1 MSEDTP
7 RKPRATLTVAG
18 KSVVMNRFVEGA
30 LVGIIEGFLGALR
43 DIPPG
48 EVVITIPADRRKP

>member
-7 RKPRATLTVAG
+7 RKPRATLTVGG
-18 KSVVMNRFVEGA
+18 KNVVMNRFVEGA
-30 LVGIIEGFLGALR
+30 LVGTIEGFLGALR

-48 EVVITIPADRRKP
+48 EVVITIPAGRRKP